1 MPDLRTPVMTVVE
14 ASWQDSS
21 GIWQTLPARMQDK
34 SAGGA
39 CIRVKAPIPPGS
51 RVTIEW
57 RFEQFSGIVKY
68 CRSQEREY
76 FVGIQRD
83 AANTPIPARPAPVVL
98 PKGPPADFPAPLATG
113 LRPATPHQSSPA
125 GMNLINH
132 DAESSTIPL
141 ASSSSAAPP
150 RREKYE
156 GYRRTGIRIARPA
169 NPESAPRREP
179 RMQKAPKRKESGNEP
194 VKERK
199 SMPRKWLDLLKLD
212 PPRSNDVGT
221 GDATRNGGNEKENSM
236 SSLNPGTKNPSDRP
250 EAEGAVSLQVELLP
264 SEEIYVAA
272 GIVNPPKGYGIQKV
286 VEMLNS
292 EHIHNLSKEMK
303 KVAVLM
309 ALDAAG
315 VSLDQVRQDA
325 KARQDALDAY
335 EATQKQQAEAEWARM
350 EEEILQ
356 IQAELERVKA
366 QYLARVTRNLEGVSR
381 DKTRFSNWA
390 ATKQQETQS
399 MSEAVDL
406 FLKPAVVEAAAPK
419 PPVTAAPSDS
429 KPAPEPVNASP
440 PTASLVKAA
449 AAKP

>member
-1 MPDLRTPVMTVVE
+1 MSDLRTPVMIVVA

-21 GIWQTLPARMQDK
+21 GVWQTVPARIEDK

-39 CIRVKAPIPPGS
+39 CIRLKTPIPAGS
-51 RVTIEW
+51 RVMIEW
-57 RFEQFSGIVKY
+57 RFEKFSGIVKY
-68 CRSQEREY
+68 CRSQDREY

-83 AANTPIPARPAPVVL
+83 AANTPIPPRPAPVVS
-98 PKGPPADFPAPLATG
+98 PKPAPA
-113 LRPATPHQSSPA
+113 HSPA
-125 GMNLINH
+125 
-132 DAESSTIPL
+132 
-141 ASSSSAAPP
+141 
-150 RREKYE
+150 RRK
-156 GYRRTGIRIARPA
+156 
-169 NPESAPRREP
+169 P

-212 PPRSNDVGT
+212 PPRSTDGGN
-221 GDATRNGGNEKENSM
+221 GDAARKRDNEKENSM
-236 SSLNPGTKNPSDRP
+236 PGLNPGTKNPSDHP
-250 EAEGAVSLQVELLP
+250 KADGAVSLQVLLLP

-272 GIVNPPKGYGIQKV
+272 GIMNAPKGYGIQKV

-335 EATQKQQAEAEWARM
+335 EATQKKQAEAEWARM
-350 EEEILQ
+350 EEEVLQ

-381 DKTRFSNWA
+381 DKTRFSSWA
-390 ATKQQETQS
+390 AAKQQETQS
-399 MSEAVDL
+399 MADAVDL
-406 FLKPAVVEAAAPK
+406 FLKPAGADPAPPK
-419 PPVTAAPSDS
+419 PQVTRAVSDS
-429 KPAPEPVNASP
+429 KPASEPAHDSP
-440 PTASLVKAA
+440 PATSLVKAA
-449 AAKP
+449 AAKA